1 FNPFQPEVMDVFAMK
16 ERYGEALSFYGGIS
30 TQRTLPYGTVDEV
43 REQVRRLLDLV
54 GKDGGY
60 IAAPAH
66 AIPGDAR
73 PENVA
78 AMIEVL
84 QEQ

>member
-1 FNPFQPEVMDVFAMK
+1 MASSP
-16 ERYGEALSFYGGIS
+16 ALTGIS

-43 REQVRRLLDLV
+43 RDEVGRLLAGV
-54 GKDGGY
+54 GREGGY

-66 AIPGDAR
+66 AIPPDAR

-78 AMIEVL
+78 AMIETL
-84 QEQ
+84 QDQ